1 MTKKAKL
8 SKKKYEPELY
18 VTPYLH
24 IAYGLFPDRES
35 LDEILEANDIP
46 GYLFNTHNLGYAV
59 TMRGEYY
66 DNTENP
72 APKRYAFV
80 YAEQMLNDANID
92 EARKL
97 AFLAHEAYHIVA
109 FMFDMMRDERPS
121 EESIAYTLTEVT
133 DNLFQS
139 YFKWKEANSGEGNH

>member
-1 MTKKAKL
+1 MTKKVKSSKAK
-8 SKKKYEPELY
+8 YAPELY

-35 LDEILEANDIP
+35 LDEILTANDMP
-46 GYLFNTHNLGYAV
+46 TYLFNTHQLGYAV

-66 DNTENP
+66 DDTNNP

-80 YAEQMLNDANID
+80 YAEQMLNDSNID

-97 AFLAHEAYHIVA
+97 AFLAHEAYHIVHY
-109 FMFDMMRDERPS
+109 MFEVMRDEQPS

-139 YFKWKEANSGEGNH
+139 YFKWKEANGG

>member
-1 MTKKAKL
+1 MTKKVKSSKAK
-8 SKKKYEPELY
+8 YVPELY

-35 LDEILEANDIP
+35 LDEILTANDMP
-46 GYLFNTHNLGYAV
+46 TYLFNTHQLGYAV
-59 TMRGEYY
+59 TMRGEYF
-66 DNTENP
+66 DDTNNP

-80 YAEQMLNDANID
+80 YAEQMLNDSNID

-97 AFLAHEAYHIVA
+97 AFLAHEAYHIVHY
-109 FMFDMMRDERPS
+109 MFELMRDERPS

-139 YFKWKEANSGEGNH
+139 YFKWKEANGG

>member
-1 MTKKAKL
+1 MTKKVKSSKAK
-8 SKKKYEPELY
+8 YVPELY

-35 LDEILEANDIP
+35 LDEILTANDMP
-46 GYLFNTHNLGYAV
+46 TYLFNTHQLGYAV
-59 TMRGEYY
+59 TMRGEYF
-66 DNTENP
+66 DDTNNQ

-80 YAEQMLNDANID
+80 YAEQMLNDSNID
-92 EARKL
+92 EVRKL
-97 AFLAHEAYHIVA
+97 AFLAHEAYHIVHY
-109 FMFDMMRDERPS
+109 MFESMRDERPS

-139 YFKWKEANSGEGNH
+139 YFKWKEANDG